1 LNVYLSFFFKEDNYE
16 NISSDEDMMEP
27 SELTVSLNLFIEK
40 LIQPNISFNPIY
52 YINRFPENTEKKI
65 KSIFKTYFHYV
76 LLNYPLQIKEI

>member
-1 LNVYLSFFFKEDNYE
+1 MNVYLSFLFKEDNYE

-52 YINRFPENTEKKI
+52 YINRYPDNTQKKLDQYLKPI
-65 KSIFKTYFHYV
+65 SIMCYWTIHYR
-76 LLNYPLQIKEI
+76 